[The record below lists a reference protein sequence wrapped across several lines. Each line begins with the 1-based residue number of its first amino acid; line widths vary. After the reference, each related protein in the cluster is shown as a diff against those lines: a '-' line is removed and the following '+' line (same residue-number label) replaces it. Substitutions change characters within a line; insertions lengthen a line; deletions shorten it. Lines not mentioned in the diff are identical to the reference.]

1 MLSTKPFF
9 YVIYKPGLCICT
21 IVLCVC
27 RLVQRKMLCVTRKSE
42 MVADEPTCLVNSF
55 IQLGLSKSS
64 QNMNLKQNRKK
75 MIFTCSVALD
85 RCTVTDAHSHRW
97 MSNQTDRQ
105 ARIPFCS
112 ISCVRRRREQ
122 TADITSC
129 WGQSHRNRPGA
140 SRSAVMAIT
149 TLSTAKNT
157 HTPTHTVYTHTHKH
171 TTALLLA
178 PNCQ

>member
-1 MLSTKPFF
+1 MLFINLDYAFARLYFASADSCRERC
-9 YVIYKPGLCICT
+9 YVSPASRRWL
-21 IVLCVC
+21 
-27 RLVQRKMLCVTRKSE
+27 Q
-42 MVADEPTCLVNSF
+42 
-55 IQLGLSKSS
+55 
-64 QNMNLKQNRKK
+64 MNLRVWSILSSNLAYPSPVRIWIWNRKK

-85 RCTVTDAHSHRW
+85 RCTVTDANSHRW